1 MQNSRN
7 GKIVAVLV
15 VLSCFACMPSTPA
28 FAGYFAVGAGYGGDG
43 ENASVSIETGQNGI
57 DFSGFDMLFGLGLPI
72 IPYGDNNLPSD
83 TIDGNC
89 PNDDCVRSSIEYSG
103 TELGLY
109 AKIGLKL
116 FLDNLYL
123 SVIGGG
129 TVVTESEIVQSLATG
144 RYYEASTD
152 SVLSPMYGLGLGY
165 FPDIYDWQLVIQI
178 DVDNRRGVSGL
189 LGWYW

>member
-1 MQNSRN
+1 
-7 GKIVAVLV
+7 
-15 VLSCFACMPSTPA
+15 
-28 FAGYFAVGAGYGGDG
+28 
-43 ENASVSIETGQNGI
+43 
-57 DFSGFDMLFGLGLPI
+57 MLFGIGLPI
-72 IPYGDNNLPSD
+72 IPYGDSKLPTD

-123 SVIGGG
+123 NVIGGG
-129 TVVTESEIVQSLATG
+129 TVVTESEIVKSPTTD

-152 SVLSPMYGLGLGY
+152 SVLNPMYGVGLGY

-189 LGWYW
+189 VGWYWYDALQGELDYQSKLALAPSGTLHPVPFCKQNPQHNYPVP

>member
-1 MQNSRN
+1 MQNSRK

-15 VLSCFACMPSTPA
+15 VLGCVGCMYATPA
-28 FAGYFAVGAGYGGDG
+28 FAGYFAVGAGYGGEG

-57 DFSGFDMLFGLGLPI
+57 DFSGLDMLFGLGLPI
-72 IPYGDNNLPSD
+72 IPYGDSKLPTD

-123 SVIGGG
+123 NVIGGG
-129 TVVTESEIVQSLATG
+129 TVVTESEIVKSPTTD

-152 SVLSPMYGLGLGY
+152 SVLNPMYGVGLGY

-189 LGWYW
+189 VGWYW